1 MEKLQKNLLK
11 RELPDTSYLSK
22 DSLDQFFKKHRAYPV
37 ELEVECDVYVDG
49 KGVYCLQHG
58 DTNHMMV
65 DHLELVD
72 VKDDVVTFVYLD
84 YSYYGGVF
92 PNLIISLQKNGESFK
107 FVSVSNKLYNK

>member
-1 MEKLQKNLLK
+1 
-11 RELPDTSYLSK
+11 
-22 DSLDQFFKKHRAYPV
+22 
-37 ELEVECDVYVDG
+37 
-49 KGVYCLQHG
+49 
-58 DTNHMMV
+58 MMV